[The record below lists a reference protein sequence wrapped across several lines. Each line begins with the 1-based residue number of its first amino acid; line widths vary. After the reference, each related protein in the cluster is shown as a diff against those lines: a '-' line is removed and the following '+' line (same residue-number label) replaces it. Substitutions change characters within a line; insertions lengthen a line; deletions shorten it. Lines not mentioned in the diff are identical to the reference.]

1 MKKDLVLM
9 ALGCALMLSACGEVS
24 DSTEKKDSEKQTSTA
39 VTTEATTADT
49 KASSE
54 EVKAVAEQDAPVL
67 ADPETLPTPSQ
78 KALEPTGEQE
88 LTTEDGK
95 FRITYTV
102 TWEQGTFTLTEN
114 VENLTDADVNADI
127 DPDIYF
133 VDGSLQIPEAFTAS
147 YSGTDLPAGETVT
160 KEYTA
165 VYAGSNEQV
174 YVHVN
179 FNLSDSSTKTSY
191 HYEESID
198 LSQL

>member
-49 KASSE
+49 KA
-54 EVKAVAEQDAPVL
+54 VAEHDT
-67 ADPETLPTPSQ
+67 ETVPTPSQ

-133 VDGSLQIPEAFTAS
+133 VDGSAQIPQAFTVP

-160 KEYTA
+160 KEYTH

-174 YVHVN
+174 YAHVN
-179 FNLSDSSTKTSY
+179 FNLLDSSTKTSY
-191 HYEESID
+191 VSEESID